1 MLKKACSVLVLLI
14 FCFTYINVFEFEII
28 SKNTYCYCS
37 FGNVLFPCNF
47 FLRNALKKH

>member
-28 SKNTYCYCS
+28 SKNTAYAENICS
-37 FGNVLFPCNF
+37 IK
-47 FLRNALKKH
+47 R